1 MKIRTS
7 SNTDQSLY
15 HDCLF
20 LLGLGVTDTTTYP
33 TNDFI
38 RSANEWN
45 RKAVTWIWQSQGDWD
60 YDDSNYTD
68 LPIATTTL
76 VDGQQ
81 DYALP
86 STAFEIERVEILD
99 KDGEYVLIS
108 PIDKTWV
115 KDESMTEFEGT
126 NGMPKYYDLVANS
139 IFLYPAPSTDDVTAV
154 AGIKIYFRRG
164 IDTFSITDTA
174 TTPGFQENFHRIC
187 SVGPAMDWCNSKM
200 IVDRIPMLNGMMKD
214 LMTDVKQYYSTRHKD
229 YPSKIL
235 VSRPDFI

>member
-45 RKAVTWIWQSQGDWD
+45 RKAVTWIWQSQADWE

-68 LPIATTTL
+68 LPTATTTL
-76 VDGQQ
+76 VAAQQ

-86 STAFEIERVEILD
+86 STAFEIDRVEVLD
-99 KDGEYVLIS
+99 ADGDYCLIA
-108 PIDKTWV
+108 PLDKTWI
-115 KDESMTEFEGT
+115 KDEALSEFEST
-126 NGMPKYYDLVANS
+126 DGMPKWYDLRYNS
-139 IFLYPAPSTDDVTAV
+139 IFLYPAPASADVTTA
-154 AGIKIYFRRG
+154 AGLKIYFRRG
-164 IDTFSITDTA
+164 IDAFSITATA

-187 SVGPAMDWCNSKM
+187 SVGPAMDFCNSKM
-200 IVDRIPMLNGMMKD
+200 ITDRIPMLNGMMKD
-214 LMTDVKQYYSTRHKD
+214 FMVDIKQYYSTRHKD
-229 YPSKIL
+229 YPSKII
-235 VSRPDFI
+235 VDRPNFV